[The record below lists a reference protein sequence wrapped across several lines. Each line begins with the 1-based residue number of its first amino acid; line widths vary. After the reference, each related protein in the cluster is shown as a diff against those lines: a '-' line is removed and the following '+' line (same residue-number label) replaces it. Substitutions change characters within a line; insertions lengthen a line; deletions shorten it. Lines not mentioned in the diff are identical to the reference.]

1 MIRRLQYNENLINNQ
16 DPQRQIKNDKT
27 LGAEY
32 PKENYSEE
40 TSANSAI
47 SNFMP
52 KILPDDEN
60 TEGINS
66 LNLKQREIF
75 SVVQT

>member
-40 TSANSAI
+40 TSANSAF

-60 TEGINS
+60 TEVIKS
-66 LNLKQREIF
+66 INLKQREIF